1 MLGSCLGPT
10 GLKGERESDHL
21 RKWQVATGRAPPDH
35 LADWQTGRVVMG
47 YSLVYAA
54 NFIIG
59 KSSPR
64 GCLGLMR
71 KNILIY
77 YSMR

>member
-1 MLGSCLGPT
+1 MTTSASG
-10 GLKGERESDHL
+10 
-21 RKWQVATGRAPPDH
+21 KWQLAGHH